1 VERWEVF
8 GKRTVDDPWT
18 SVGAVHAP
26 DDEMALL
33 LAKEAFFR
41 HGEGVDFAV
50 VRLADMHI
58 FGRPDLLAFAT
69 DKSYKLQSGYTG
81 MGDKR
86 RAAATRAQEAGAVVD
101 RPRPVDKRA
110 LNPSH
115 RRRDGAAGSEA
126 AGSGAAG
133 SGAEAVEG
141 GGG

>member
-1 VERWEVF
+1 MERWEVF

-50 VRLADMHI
+50 VRLADMHV

-86 RAAATRAQEAGAVVD
+86 RRAATRAQEAGAVID
-101 RPRPVDKRA
+101 RPRPADKRVP
-110 LNPSH
+110 NPAH
-115 RRRDGAAGSEA
+115 RRRGGT
-126 AGSGAAG
+126 AG
-133 SGAEAVEG
+133 SGAEAGKGRG
-141 GGG
+141 GD